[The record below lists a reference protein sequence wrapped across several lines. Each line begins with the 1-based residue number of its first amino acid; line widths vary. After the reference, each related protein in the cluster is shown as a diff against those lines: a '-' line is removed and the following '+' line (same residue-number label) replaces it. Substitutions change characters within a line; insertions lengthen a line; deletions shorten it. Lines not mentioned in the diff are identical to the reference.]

1 MKTKEQREKE
11 EKKKQLSDDGTW
23 WKVTDKLLSDWPTLH
38 RRLLRL
44 TWWPLTSAN
53 HLFSERRFCFSESS
67 NRLQMIL
74 HLMSLLFYFHQIFCF
89 FLLFVFGSYFPPF
102 LLFSSV
108 PGDLWENLQAL
119 VFSHRSGGQSR
130 APPAGGAGKLPF
142 IHFCFSLP
150 LKEESQ

>member
-1 MKTKEQREKE
+1 MKPKNKERKRRRR
-11 EKKKQLSDDGTW
+11 SSW
-23 WKVTDKLLSDWPTLH
+23 VTTGPDERSLTSCSLIG
-38 RRLLRL
+38 RRS
-44 TWWPLTSAN
+44 TGVCSGWPLTSAN
-53 HLFSERRFCFSESS
+53 HLFSVLFFWKLCCVS

-130 APPAGGAGKLPF
+130 APPAGGAGKRPF